1 MERSIDLLATPN
13 WLCSAHRTE
22 ILILI
27 RHSFQMQYLS
37 ASKTK
42 PSRHGLKDGSFNV
55 AKFNEPHSQEKFLIT
70 NNDAET

>member
-27 RHSFQMQYLS
+27 PPFSRNITALQ
-37 ASKTK
+37 KTK
-42 PSRHGLKDGSFNV
+42 PSQSGLTQSGSLTV
-55 AKFNEPHSQEKFLIT
+55 AKFNKVYSQGK
-70 NNDAET
+70 